1 MRKGSILVVGLVVV
15 IFLALTVLLILA
27 IYSQVTNNY
36 ALQQKKLLVSN
47 VARSG
52 AYTLAEACRNWLRAG
67 ELNLVNQLASEKR
80 EEPFPVSLPEFP
92 GTIECSLTE
101 TSTGYVVKCTA
112 KIGNVEDSYS
122 LTLLKG
128 LTFWCGIDSDG
139 PVTFGN
145 NLTIDG
151 DILVRRGDLTISN
164 NATVTG
170 SVYLLGGTT
179 IPTDGGTVTLGNND
193 VVIEG
198 DVLAVG
204 DISGNKATIEGDAIY
219 AGSIDNGITVS
230 GRKIRTTVEEVRNEI
245 ARRLDLERPPLPAT
259 PTFYAT
265 STDATSAVK
274 LDGNIISDSSKTY
287 YTGDSV
293 KNGLEVP
300 SVLTLQIPS
309 SGLLSIA
316 ASSLIVN
323 SNTTIN
329 VEGTGVVMI
338 YVENKVDV
346 KNRLII
352 NMATETRLLIYSNG
366 YEDTSD
372 SKKDKK
378 DEDDSDDSGADSDFY
393 FKNNLTVN
401 GGGLYIY
408 APEKYVS
415 IKNAAN
421 FNGAIV
427 SKRLDAKNGLNFS
440 LPPPFP
446 MVFFDPEESET
457 VYLTSYGSWG
467 Q

>member
-52 AYTLAEACRNWLRAG
+52 AYTLAEACRKWLRAG

-128 LTFWCGIDSDG
+128 LTFWYGIDSDG
-139 PVTFGN
+139 PVTLEN

-151 DILVRRGDLTISN
+151 DILVRRGDLTIGN
-164 NATVTG
+164 NSIVKG

-179 IPTDGGTVTLGNND
+179 IRPDGGNVTLGNNAT
-193 VVIEG
+193 VTG

-219 AGSIDNGITVS
+219 AGGIDNGITVS
-230 GRKIRTTVEEVRNEI
+230 RRKIRTSVEEVRNEI
-245 ARRLDLERPPLPAT
+245 ARRLDLERPPLPAA
-259 PTFYAT
+259 PSFFP
-265 STDATSAVK
+265 SPAVP
-274 LDGNIISDSSKTY
+274 LAGNTISDSSKTY
-287 YTGDSV
+287 YTEDNV
-293 KNGLEVP
+293 DKGLVV
-300 SVLTLQIPS
+300 SNVTLTFRIPS
-309 SGLLSIA
+309 DGVLSIA
-316 ASSLIVN
+316 ATNLYLGN
-323 SNTTIN
+323 NTTIN
-329 VEGTGVVMI
+329 IEGEGIVMI
-338 YVENKVDV
+338 YVKDKIYANQ
-346 KNRLII
+346 LTI
-352 NMATETRLLIYSNG
+352 NMSENTRLLIYSNG
-366 YEDTSD
+366 YEDASD
-372 SKKDKK
+372 SS
-378 DEDDSDDSGADSDFY
+378 EDFY
-393 FKNNLTVN
+393 FKNGLTVS